1 MNFDHVFFLHYVKFK
16 FDDQTL
22 KLVES
27 NLSFSDYIMISSNN
41 SVPSFKAE
49 INQSE
54 GKIRVS
60 GSLTARLG
68 PAEISRKKTRSSGDW
83 IVQDDLKTKINQI

>member
-1 MNFDHVFFLHYVKFK
+1 MFFFLHYVKFK

>member
-1 MNFDHVFFLHYVKFK
+1 M
-16 FDDQTL
+16 
-22 KLVES
+22 ES
-27 NLSFSDYIMISSNN
+27 NLKYTGYSDYLMISSDN
-41 SVPSFKAE
+41 SVQPFKAE

-60 GSLTARLG
+60 GSLTGRLG

-83 IVQDDLKTKINQI
+83 IVQDDLETKINQI